1 MADEGHFP
9 ALAQASATRRDRL
22 QSPVLDSCGPG
33 TRCRQ
38 RTRPSLEEG
47 EQSSGCSHET
57 LRAQRGPQR
66 SVRELSCKSSTPDGS
81 REVSERC
88 RPPEW
93 RRCAGPKGE
102 GAKPTPRTS
111 RARPGSRGRWGA
123 RDQEQEAAGPESR
136 AGASPRSAAVCHTVL
151 SSRGAGIGAGGSGG
165 GGAELKRSCPRDP
178 VSPPVPLTSTPQLS
192 LLHKQ
197 KALVPLRRERTFISC
212 YSLVTRVWRAEISC
226 RPQAAPAQH
235 MVPELTSN

>member
-1 MADEGHFP
+1 MR
-9 ALAQASATRRDRL
+9 ATSHPWLRH
-22 QSPVLDSCGPG
+22 
-33 TRCRQ
+33 RQ
-38 RTRPSLEEG
+38 RG
-47 EQSSGCSHET
+47 ET
-57 LRAQRGPQR
+57 A
-66 SVRELSCKSSTPDGS
+66 CKARSSTPAGLAPGVDSGPGHHSRRGS
-81 REVSERC
+81 RALGAATRHSGRREAHRGLCVSLAAKAQLQTGVGRFPHGVDHQSGGGVQGQ
-88 RPPEW
+88 R
-93 RRCAGPKGE
+93 GKG
-102 GAKPTPRTS
+102 RS
-111 RARPGSRGRWGA
+111 QRPGPAEQDLDPGGGGGA